1 MRLRLGLL
9 ILALTLVAGCGGS
22 NNDFSNF
29 NSTPSAQGTSLIP
42 SGGGEVQIP
51 VGTGF
56 SGSLIFDPGAT
67 PETRIFLLASTAPP
81 SGSSFPLVGLDSP
94 QATTENFFYLSFS
107 VDQPVP
113 LSLLEGV
120 RLQGNVPVDSEH
132 YHADLF
138 EYNSAGTLFQGQGNA
153 TFLQEIPGEFV
164 DSLATFDE
172 VVDGDTLEPGQS
184 YLLRFKSTE
193 QELLELTIINDSG
206 VSPCYVYITGR
217 NPNLAAN
224 DNRFYYVNFAERQL
238 TPMDVDDL
246 ENGFADYAIELPSD
260 GKVFL
265 PLIAA
270 GRVYISLGE
279 KMKTEL
285 HPPRDESGPPAL
297 WVSPSG
303 WSNPNEP
310 NFNTLFDWVE
320 FDYKISPDSNM
331 PGMGINKTEVQMV
344 SLPLTISMTG
354 PSHGTRT
361 VGAKEG
367 ARSALF
373 QELTNEPE
381 FAGLIIAGPA
391 TGTNVDPIRVISPD
405 NGINNNR
412 NNIPGVPTF
421 PLDYYD
427 SYIDAVWT
435 KYKSEDLEMVTS
447 AFGTYLGRV
456 NAQDEMVFTQAGKR
470 SVTVPKPSS
479 SDVIIGDGA
488 LIADVP
494 NAAAGEEE
502 AVVREIASTM
512 SACFNRSTLLVFP
525 KLLRTYMAGTF
536 DPAIFYQDPTTNIYS
551 KLIHSHSLPTEE
563 APLGAAYGF
572 GFDDNLDQSS
582 FIGDNRAPTAV
593 TITVTKF

>member
-1 MRLRLGLL
+1 MKKRLGLL
-9 ILALTLVAGCGGS
+9 ALAWLLATGCGG
-22 NNDFSNF
+22 NNDDVSF
-29 NSTPSAQGTSLIP
+29 NGASGGTQSSTVIPSA
-42 SGGGEVQIP
+42 GGEVPIP
-51 VGTGF
+51 QGTGF
-56 SGSLIFDPGAT
+56 TGSLIFEPGADAQ
-67 PETRIFLLASTAPP
+67 TRISLSASTTEP
-81 SGSSFPLVGLDSP
+81 SGTSFPLVGLDSP
-94 QATTENFFYLSFS
+94 QATTESFFFLSLH
-107 VDQPVP
+107 VDKPVP
-113 LSLLEGV
+113 LSLLEGA
-120 RLQGNVPVDSEH
+120 RLQGDIPIDREQ
-132 YHADLF
+132 YHVDLF
-138 EYNSAGTLFQGQGNA
+138 EYTSGGALFQGEGNA
-153 TFLQEIPGEFV
+153 DFLQEIPGEYV
-164 DSLATFDE
+164 DSVATFDE
-172 VVDGDTLEPGQS
+172 VQHGDTLEPGRS
-184 YLLRFKSTE
+184 YLMRFKSTE
-193 QELLELTIINDSG
+193 QQLLELTLINDSS

-224 DNRFYYVNFAERQL
+224 DQRFYYVNFAEKQL

-260 GKVFL
+260 GKLFL
-265 PLIAA
+265 PLMAA

-279 KMKTEL
+279 RMKTEL
-285 HPPRDESGPPAL
+285 YPPRDENGPPAL

-310 NFNTLFDWVE
+310 NFKTLFDWVE
-320 FDYKISPDSNM
+320 FDYKISPDSNL

-367 ARSALF
+367 ARSAIF
-373 QELTNEPE
+373 QELNAEPE

-391 TGTNVDPIRVISPD
+391 TGTDVDPIRVISPD

-456 NAQDEMVFTQAGKR
+456 NAQDEMVFTQTGKR
-470 SVTVPKPSS
+470 DVVVPKPSS
-479 SDVIIGDGA
+479 ADVIIGDGA
-488 LIADVP
+488 LIDDVR
-494 NAAAGEEE
+494 NAAPGEEE

-525 KLLRTYMAGTF
+525 RLLRTYMAGAF
-536 DPAIFYQDPTTNIYS
+536 DPAIFYQDPTTNVYS

-582 FIGDNRAPTAV
+582 FIGDNRGPTAV